1 MAAQIELAPDDHGW
15 HDAGLFS
22 LDLSVM
28 ADTDLSRGLL
38 LHLQESAAA
47 STALAE
53 QSQRELAQTLEH
65 QRLMDTKRVDAELQ
79 ERAHEQRLT
88 EERQRHELAEAQA
101 RQASELRKGEQ
112 THRANVWTLRLCVAA
127 IVLLAGVRAAD
138 MIPFGDEPAA
148 VLATDE
154 GE

>member
-15 HDAGLFS
+15 HDAGLFA

-38 LHLQESAAA
+38 LHLQEQSAKNA
-47 STALAE
+47 ALAE
-53 QSQRELAQTLEH
+53 QSQHELAQTLAH
-65 QRLMDTKRVDAELQ
+65 QRQMDTKRVDAEL
-79 ERAHEQRLT
+79 EEHAHER
-88 EERQRHELAEAQA
+88 RLAEA

-138 MIPFGDEPAA
+138 LIPFGDEPAA